1 MAFRKTQIAFLAIA
15 IAFFAT
21 ACNIQLQ
28 VTIDVQEDGSGQV
41 TAAVGLDPIAQD
53 QEVFADL
60 ESILRTSDLS
70 ARGWDFQAAGKLPDG
85 RVWYEV
91 SKGFL
96 SPEDIQGVLEEL
108 TSSPN
113 VFTGWEFSVD
123 SSKEKRIY
131 GLTGEVD
138 LREGFTI
145 FTDSELSDLLEEP
158 PLGISLEKLEA
169 DLGQKPE
176 DSVSMKVVVN
186 LPDSGE
192 QTYDIPLGQR
202 RSVDVTGEKVH
213 RGSQIL
219 GWAIWALLALLA
231 LALLM
236 TALNWFLDIRHAK
249 KQPPR
254 RPSPV
259 TSQVPGSTQ
268 SSVTTTIQQP
278 SSVRLLVVD
287 MYKVIFTEGND
298 AMDHLTQFIRS
309 KGGDLEEEELRELH
323 RQGTLGRLSSHDFW
337 DQVGVKGESHDIDNE
352 YVKSLTLRPGAKD
365 FLIAMH
371 KRGIQ
376 IGVVT
381 NDFAEWSHALRDLY
395 GLQGMQPWIV
405 SAESGVRK
413 PDPAAFEIFRKS
425 AEIPFQS
432 CLVIDG
438 SENVLDSAANLGMK
452 TVLLTHKENLKHSSD
467 HPVIRKLSEF
477 TRR

>member
-1 MAFRKTQIAFLAIA
+1 
-15 IAFFAT
+15 
-21 ACNIQLQ
+21 
-28 VTIDVQEDGSGQV
+28 
-41 TAAVGLDPIAQD
+41 
-53 QEVFADL
+53 
-60 ESILRTSDLS
+60 
-70 ARGWDFQAAGKLPDG
+70 
-85 RVWYEV
+85 
-91 SKGFL
+91 
-96 SPEDIQGVLEEL
+96 
-108 TSSPN
+108 
-113 VFTGWEFSVD
+113 
-123 SSKEKRIY
+123 
-131 GLTGEVD
+131 
-138 LREGFTI
+138 
-145 FTDSELSDLLEEP
+145 
-158 PLGISLEKLEA
+158 
-169 DLGQKPE
+169 
-176 DSVSMKVVVN
+176 
-186 LPDSGE
+186 
-192 QTYDIPLGQR
+192 
-202 RSVDVTGEKVH
+202 
-213 RGSQIL
+213 
-219 GWAIWALLALLA
+219 
-231 LALLM
+231 
-236 TALNWFLDIRHAK
+236 
-249 KQPPR
+249 
-254 RPSPV
+254 
-259 TSQVPGSTQ
+259 
-268 SSVTTTIQQP
+268 
-278 SSVRLLVVD
+278 

-381 NDFAEWSHALRDLY
+381 NDLAEWSHALRDLY

-452 TVLLTHKENLKHSSD
+452 TVLLTHEENLKYSSD